1 MGGSRPTA
9 PTIYRPTPTAPIVYQ
24 KVQSQGGWDAAA
36 GFLKYLRGERDKIA
50 SEQAKVLDTSYQ
62 TALANEAAKRKLAG
76 TTAENPIW
84 EAESTARSKVSQAD
98 SAGDKAY
105 TQALTSSDQKKQTEQ
120 NKQSSEDTRRRAA
133 QLASLATQQG
143 SGYTPPKPS
152 GSK

>member
-24 KVQSQGGWDAAA
+24 KKQSQGGWDAAA

-84 EAESTARSKVSQAD
+84 QQEQAKRHQVSAADTAW
-98 SAGDKAY
+98 DKA
-105 TQALTSSDQKKQTEQ
+105 
-120 NKQSSEDTRRRAA
+120 N
-133 QLASLATQQG
+133 QLAVSAKNLTDKKRQESQLGSLQGQQG
-143 SGYTPPKPS
+143 ASYTPPKPS